1 MQHTFAKIVFCVLLS
16 PGASLAECLT
26 TADMEQGAL
35 FTFDNQ
41 DTTSVRALGA
51 GMVEVVEYYAAT
63 QTAMQFQSYLGP
75 YNLRQDDLGMNNVML
90 PDKWAR
96 TIFDAD
102 LTELPV
108 PAPGLPTWTGTAV
121 WEEFGILPQDQIFT
135 ADFTAGEAVTLSD
148 CTYDV
153 VLVKTRVDRPV
164 ADHWYEQY
172 SYYFPA
178 LGASVIVAWNN
189 ADEGFRQA
197 LPVAVERLK

>member
-1 MQHTFAKIVFCVLLS
+1 MHGPVIVTILCAALL
-16 PGASLAECLT
+16 PVPAAARCLT
-26 TADMEQGAL
+26 AADMAGGVL
-35 FTFDNQ
+35 FTFDND

-51 GMVEVVEYYAAT
+51 GIFEVVEYYAAT
-63 QTAMQFQSYLGP
+63 QTAIQFQSYLGP
-75 YNLRQDDLGMNNVML
+75 YNLRQDELGVNNVML

-96 TIFDAD
+96 TIYDAD

-121 WEEFGILPQDQIFT
+121 WKEFGILPQDETFT
-135 ADFTAGEAVTLSD
+135 ADFTAGEAVTLSG

-164 ADHWYEQY
+164 ADHWYERY

-189 ADEGFRQA
+189 AEDGPMQA
-197 LPVAVERLK
+197 LPVAVEPLP

>member
-1 MQHTFAKIVFCVLLS
+1 M
-16 PGASLAECLT
+16 
-26 TADMEQGAL
+26 
-35 FTFDNQ
+35 FTFDND

-51 GMVEVVEYYAAT
+51 GIFEVVEYYAAT

-75 YNLRQDDLGMNNVML
+75 YILREDDLGMNNVVL
-90 PDKWAR
+90 PDQWGRA
-96 TIFDAD
+96 IFDAD
-102 LTELPV
+102 LADLPI
-108 PAPGLPTWTGTAV
+108 PTPDLPTWTGTAV
-121 WEEFGILPQDQIFT
+121 WEEFGATSQDQTFT

-189 ADEGFRQA
+189 AEDGPMQA
-197 LPVAVERLK
+197 LPVAVEPLP